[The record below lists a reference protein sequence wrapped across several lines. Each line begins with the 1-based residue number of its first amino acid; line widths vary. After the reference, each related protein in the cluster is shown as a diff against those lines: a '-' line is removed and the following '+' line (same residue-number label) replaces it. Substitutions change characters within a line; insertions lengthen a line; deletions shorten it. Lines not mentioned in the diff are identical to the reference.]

1 MNMVELHP
9 HFVAACN
16 YADVSSVV
24 GLLKE
29 PIDSADFKTN
39 NDAPY
44 LPATC
49 TSTIHLGNTL
59 RGLPYSSRPPPPP
72 PSPPRKR
79 NSNVTTDTQTAHDP
93 SPKSAPA
100 AAKRPPLSLTEAKD
114 VSEDGNATPLPVPPP
129 SKLQMPNDSR
139 LRLSHRPS
147 LKGVRPSPPKVLCI
161 WDVDDTLVASGV
173 SGVRQNTMFRDSEL
187 VALFSSAGDSARHL
201 LLSQGSIDDVFGKPS
216 GRLRCVL
223 PFLERTS
230 GCTGDSCSRTDETD
244 HSPSALDS
252 STGGMP
258 KEKSFFTNVLRCVS
272 GSKVK
277 ERPSST
283 SSVNDQKGAPN
294 GNTADSGAPNEHDL
308 RYFSPGTVVVRL
320 STVRGR
326 SETTED
332 SAFLTDTQASPTCS
346 RTFDGQMDD
355 KAEQP
360 GRWLILRPEIW
371 GITLASVSTF
381 FAPSRNTAFVNGKV
395 YRKMDVVW
403 SLAMSSEW
411 DSVFFIDN
419 NLSEVGV
426 VRYGLQISDA
436 LALKRQRK
444 LYRFFQADYLLLAT
458 SAKLREMELR
468 YGRDITRPPN
478 TTESSPL
485 LGNKQDRRSC
495 DQQGSKEAAAAVSNS
510 SASAISRKSVSAE
523 EACDLKRTKSAAAL
537 SSSSAHSTE
546 ATTGGVASSDAGH
559 HSSWR
564 ENSWVREPGT
574 DGVTDDVKIVNV
586 NRSDRAP
593 PHPDVTSPLVVQ
605 HRHGSCSR
613 NPSECADCLSL
624 TFLSCSSRRLESGDG
639 DLGTSAMMSSN
650 SIVRSPKH
658 VCKDV
663 DLFVV
668 NLHMP
673 SEAYRRVLTTA
684 RTNSSGQRSMQRV
697 NRDPNRHVG
706 QPVFVGD
713 RSCTDEQYRAILR
726 HFQEAESTLFQF
738 IEEEIRANGFV
749 DVTKVGR
756 WVPNPRL
763 VYTPVRVRPTS
774 VPHMLNFYNPFFVEL
789 EEGLVA
795 ALQRTGGTSASCVLH
810 TEAQRQYYI
819 LQRVLP
825 FLDPYLTGDLS
836 RMLFDIY
843 ITDGNIPL
851 SLAEQLKKTIVKTRA
866 CIQPVPKK
874 KHL

>member
-29 PIDSADFKTN
+29 PIDGADFKTN
-39 NDAPY
+39 DDAPY

-49 TSTIHLGNTL
+49 TSTIHLGNAL
-59 RGLPYSSRPPPPP
+59 RGLPYLSRPPP
-72 PSPPRKR
+72 SPLRKR
-79 NSNVTTDTQTAHDP
+79 DSNVTADTQAAHDP
-93 SPKSAPA
+93 STKSAPA
-100 AAKRPPLSLTEAKD
+100 AASPPPLSLTEAKAASQD
-114 VSEDGNATPLPVPPP
+114 ENATPFPAPSS

-147 LKGVRPSPPKVLCI
+147 LKGVRPSRPKVLCI

-230 GCTGDSCSRTDETD
+230 GFTDDSCSKTGETD
-244 HSPSALDS
+244 HSPSALAS
-252 STGGMP
+252 SNGGMP
-258 KEKSFFTNVLRCVS
+258 KEKSFFTNVLRCGS
-272 GSKVK
+272 GNKVK

-283 SSVNDQKGAPN
+283 SSVNDQKDAPN

-308 RYFSPGTVVVRL
+308 RCFSPGTVVVRL

-332 SAFLTDTQASPTCS
+332 SAFLTDTQASPTCC
-346 RTFDGQMDD
+346 RTFDGQLDD

-419 NLSEVGV
+419 NLSEVGA

-478 TTESSPL
+478 STESSPL
-485 LGNKQDRRSC
+485 LRNKQDRRSC
-495 DQQGSKEAAAAVSNS
+495 DQQGSKEAAAAAVSNS
-510 SASAISRKSVSAE
+510 SASAMPQKSGSAD
-523 EACDLKRTKSAAAL
+523 EACDLKRSKSAAAL
-537 SSSSAHSTE
+537 SSSSAHSKE

-564 ENSWVREPGT
+564 ENSWAREPSS
-574 DGVTDDVKIVNV
+574 DVVTDDLKIVNV
-586 NRSDRAP
+586 NRSGRAP
-593 PHPDVTSPLVVQ
+593 PHPDVKSPLVVQ
-605 HRHGSCSR
+605 HRHGLSSR
-613 NPSECADCLSL
+613 NHSEGADCLSL

-639 DLGTSAMMSSN
+639 DLGTSALIPSN

-663 DLFVV
+663 DLIVV
-668 NLHMP
+668 NFHMP

-697 NRDPNRHVG
+697 NRDPNRQVG

-713 RSCTDEQYRAILR
+713 RSCTDEQYRAILK

-738 IEEEIRANGFV
+738 IEEEVRANGFV

-763 VYTPVRVRPTS
+763 VYTPIRVRPTS

-789 EEGLVA
+789 EERLVA

-825 FLDPYLTGDLS
+825 FLDPYLTGDLG

-851 SLAEQLKKTIVKTRA
+851 SLAEQLKKTIAKTRA